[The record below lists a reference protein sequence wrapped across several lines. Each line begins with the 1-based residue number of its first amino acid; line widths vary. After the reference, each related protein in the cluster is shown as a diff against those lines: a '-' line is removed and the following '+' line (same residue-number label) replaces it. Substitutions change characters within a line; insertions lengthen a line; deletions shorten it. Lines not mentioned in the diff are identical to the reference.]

1 MRTIARLFGRSPFAP
16 LQSHMNKVA
25 DCVHKVGE
33 FFEAI
38 QKGNQNTV
46 ENLAKEVS
54 ELEHTADLT
63 KNEIRNNL
71 PKGLFLPVDK
81 GNLLEILA
89 IQDSIADKAE
99 DIGHL
104 LILQKLDM
112 PAELK
117 DDFKAFLAKNIE
129 SFNVAQRI
137 IQKMDELLESSFGG
151 IEAEKVKTMV
161 DEVAYKEHESDLL
174 QQTLLRNLFSLEK
187 RISYSSFILWLRI
200 IETIGAISDLS
211 ENLGDRVRATLEIK

>member
-16 LQSHMNKVA
+16 LQSHMNKVVN
-25 DCVHKVGE
+25 CVHKVGE
-33 FFEAI
+33 FFEAV
-38 QKGNQNTV
+38 QEGDQSAV
-46 ENLAKEVS
+46 EKLAKEVS

-137 IQKMDELLESSFGG
+137 IQEIDELLESSFGG
-151 IEAEKVKTMV
+151 IEAEKVRKMV

-174 QQTLLRNLFSLEK
+174 QQTLLKNLFSLGK
-187 RISYSSFILWLRI
+187 KMPYSSFILWLRI